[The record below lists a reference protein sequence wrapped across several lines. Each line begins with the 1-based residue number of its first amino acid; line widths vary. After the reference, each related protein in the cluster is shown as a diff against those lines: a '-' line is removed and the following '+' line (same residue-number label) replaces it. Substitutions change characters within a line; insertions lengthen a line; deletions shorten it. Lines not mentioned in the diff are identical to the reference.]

1 MKKLLYL
8 PFLILAL
15 STSCKKEEHNP
26 VKTNHKNQ
34 LSLKRNGILQT
45 IPISNVSFLGNMLDI
60 EAGSSESNFG
70 YYRMFF
76 QNDISPGFYEYGAS
90 SVPVISFEFHKNNK
104 TYDAYDGTFHILSN
118 DPVAKRIEFQFR
130 IKLYY
135 VNTPSNHYEITE
147 GHVVANY

>member
-8 PFLILAL
+8 PFLIMAL
-15 STSCKKEEHNP
+15 STSCKKEAHNP
-26 VKTNHKNQ
+26 VKTIHKNQ

-45 IPISNVSFLGNMLDI
+45 IPISHVSLSGNILGI
-60 EAGSSESNFG
+60 EAGSSELNVG
-70 YYRMFF
+70 YYHMFF
-76 QNDISPGFYEYGAS
+76 QNDIAPGFYEYGAS
-90 SVPVISFEFHKNNK
+90 SVPVISFEFHKDNK

-118 DPVAKRIEFQFR
+118 DPVAKRIEFQFQ

-135 VNTPSNHYEITE
+135 INSPSYRYEIKE